1 MYERLK
7 FLSILNIIFIGCS
20 DEIEN
25 NRYQSS
31 NYNFDIIY
39 EDTGITKDQNGYYH
53 LSIDRNNW
61 QTLYRVRGIAY
72 KDNLPAEFIKF
83 HWESNLF
90 WELGDTLG
98 YYVHRGLT
106 DDLVWVSYDTTYIT
120 GFSGME
126 VPTSNVTS
134 VSNADGEVSNMIA
147 PVRNMIGD
155 TLVLNFFYFD
165 WIYDSDLYSGQ
176 MKFVLD

>member
-1 MYERLK
+1 
-7 FLSILNIIFIGCS
+7 
-20 DEIEN
+20 
-25 NRYQSS
+25 
-31 NYNFDIIY
+31 
-39 EDTGITKDQNGYYH
+39 
-53 LSIDRNNW
+53 
-61 QTLYRVRGIAY
+61 
-72 KDNLPAEFIKF
+72 
-83 HWESNLF
+83 
-90 WELGDTLG
+90 
-98 YYVHRGLT
+98 
-106 DDLVWVSYDTTYIT
+106 
-120 GFSGME
+120 ME